1 MSSSTD
7 KFNTNLE
14 QFLLIIINNYPDLKQ
29 TIESH
34 YKFPLTGIV
43 YINEY
48 IKNCRNKGQDI
59 STKNEIIFSEGL
71 VLIEKVNFH
80 KIWNDTQLSEEHK
93 NNIWKYLHTLYL
105 YSYEYTKNKNITS
118 IIKDLKNI
126 KSDDKSLDETTR
138 TFLNIIESLTN
149 NISNKDLQNTNI
161 DNDND
166 DNDNG
171 NNKET
176 NSFANF
182 KMPDIFGGTIGELA
196 KEIAEEIDPEKINLD
211 NPAELLKNLMSGN
224 LENDTSGLM
233 NLVSNITSKM
243 HDKIS
248 SGDIDENKLFND
260 AKKVMSNFNNS
271 NLGGNNMFSNLFSQ
285 MSNNFNTPATSTT
298 TSTPTSTT
306 STPDD
311 VNKIMSNLN
320 NPNLGENSMF
330 SNLFSQ
336 MSNNFNNPT
345 SMPAPQANNRIKL
358 QNRRERLRKKLEAK
372 KKALKEKLEK

>member
-1 MSSSTD
+1 MSEAIMVSVD
-7 KFNTNLE
+7 
-14 QFLLIIINNYPDLKQ
+14 
-29 TIESH
+29 
-34 YKFPLTGIV
+34 
-43 YINEY
+43 
-48 IKNCRNKGQDI
+48 DI
-59 STKNEIIFSEGL
+59 MQLVQSREITK
-71 VLIEKVNFH
+71 
-80 KIWNDTQLSEEHK
+80 
-93 NNIWKYLHTLYL
+93 
-105 YSYEYTKNKNITS
+105 
-118 IIKDLKNI
+118 
-126 KSDDKSLDETTR
+126 
-138 TFLNIIESLTN
+138 
-149 NISNKDLQNTNI
+149 
-161 DNDND
+161 
-166 DNDNG
+166 
-171 NNKET
+171 
-176 NSFANF
+176 
-182 KMPDIFGGTIGELA
+182 A

-285 MSNNFNTPATSTT
+285 MSNNFNTPAA
-298 TSTPTSTT
+298 STPTSTPISTTT

-358 QNRRERLRKKLEAK
+358 QNIIYTVWCNRFYNISNVYIFMLFVF
-372 KKALKEKLEK
+372 